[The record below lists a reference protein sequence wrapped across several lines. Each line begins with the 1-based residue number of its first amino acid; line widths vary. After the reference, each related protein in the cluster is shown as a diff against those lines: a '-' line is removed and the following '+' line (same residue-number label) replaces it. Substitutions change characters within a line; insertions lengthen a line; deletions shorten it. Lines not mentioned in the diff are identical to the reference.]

1 MPRYEDLNWEGLD
14 FPKERF
20 NELMSVDRNLWT
32 NEILSHEELFTK
44 LYDRLP
50 KELIFIKG
58 LMLSSLR
65 CSSEHWELENT
76 KEPHNSSSKSKRYI
90 C

>member
-20 NELMSVDRNLWT
+20 NELMSVDRNLWS

-50 KELIFIKG
+50 KELIFIKE
-58 LMLSSLR
+58 LMLSSLW
-65 CSSEHWELENT
+65 CAPEHWELENT
-76 KEPHNSSSKSKRYI
+76 KEPHNSASKSKRYI